1 MSFKSLLDSKV
12 NIQRKTQTADGQGG
26 YTTTW
31 AVVLRNVPCRF
42 QALTSKEAAL
52 TYDKAAVFANYFVHM
67 EHTTSVA
74 EGDRLYLG
82 TRVFEVK
89 MVVDYAEMG
98 KYLKLAVLEI
108 GRGE

>member
-1 MSFKSLLDSKV
+1 MSFASLLNSTV
-12 NIQRKTQTADGQGG
+12 NVQRKTETADGQGG

-31 AVVLRNVPCRF
+31 AVLHRNVPCRF
-42 QALTSKEAAL
+42 QALTSREL
-52 TYDKAAVFANYFVHM
+52 ILSYDKASVFANYYVHL
-67 EHTTSVA
+67 EHRDVA

-82 TRVFEVK
+82 TRAFDVK
-89 MVVDYAEMG
+89 MVIDYAELG